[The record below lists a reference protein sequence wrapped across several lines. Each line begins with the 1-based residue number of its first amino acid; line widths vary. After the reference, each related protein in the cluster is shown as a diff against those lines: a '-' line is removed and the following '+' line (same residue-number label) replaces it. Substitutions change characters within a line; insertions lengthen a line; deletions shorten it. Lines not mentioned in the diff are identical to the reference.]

1 MKPIARL
8 ALILITLFAL
18 VVGISAYF
26 YNRVVTLPEQ
36 TLTLSEPTLIS
47 IPKGFNGAKLNRL
60 LHDRAWLDQPIL
72 LKLLFKIKPELAE
85 IRAGE
90 YRVEL
95 GETIGELLAQ
105 LREGRSVLYPLTL
118 IEGSTVKEL
127 LKSLAANDILEH
139 TLSAD
144 SAESL
149 AEELDLEYE
158 SAEGLFLAET
168 YHFMRGESDR
178 TVLLRAHEALNQR
191 LNEQW
196 HQRDA
201 QLPLES
207 PYQALILASIVEK
220 ETGLVAERAK
230 IAGVFI
236 RRLERNMRLQTDPT
250 VIYGLGDQ
258 YAGNLTRKHLKQ
270 PTPYNTY
277 LIKGLPPTPIALVGS
292 DAIRAAMHPE
302 QGSELYFVA
311 KGDGSHQFSDTLQ
324 QHNQAVRQYQLKR
337 RRDYR
342 SSPEAN

>member
-1 MKPIARL
+1 MKLTSRL
-8 ALILITLFAL
+8 ALTLLTLFVL
-18 VVGISAYF
+18 LLGSTSYL

-36 TLTLSEPTLIS
+36 PLSLSEPALITV
-47 IPKGFNGAKLNRL
+47 PKGFNGAKLNQL
-60 LHDRAWLDQPIL
+60 LQERAWLNQPTL
-72 LKLLFKIKPELAE
+72 LKLLFKIQPELAE

-90 YRVEL
+90 YRIEP
-95 GETIGELLAQ
+95 GETLGELLSQ
-105 LREGRSVLYPLTL
+105 LREGRSILYPLTL

-127 LKSLAANDILEH
+127 LKSLAANDLIEH
-139 TLSAD
+139 TLSAN

-149 AEELDLEYE
+149 AEELDLDFE

-178 TVLLRAHEALNQR
+178 TLLLRAHEALNQS

-196 HQRDA
+196 QQREA
-201 QLPLES
+201 GLPLEN

-230 IAGVFI
+230 IAGVFM
-236 RRLERNMRLQTDPT
+236 RRLERNIRLQTDPT

-277 LIKGLPPTPIALVGS
+277 VIKGLPPTPIALVGA
-292 DAIRAAMHPE
+292 DAIRAVMHPE

-324 QHNQAVRQYQLKR
+324 QHNKAVRQFQLKR
-337 RRDYR
+337 RSDYR